1 MKNPTPTL
9 VLEKPKSWTR
19 NPVMVFWNLVV
30 QSLKHGPHC
39 EWKDCSQEP
48 IKDKVEEQDQT
59 PILGRAPQE
68 LSGGPVVD
76 EKLPLGQALVEGQ
89 KSSSFFVMVCVAAA
103 RWAASAAMEAA
114 RNAQACPGWRDAAR
128 RRRQKAQRPAEES
141 SSLRWALKPLRP
153 LKPNVFQK
161 WILKWVMGFGKVG
174 FRKGLKWHSSV
185 QLTHLREKWWTL
197 NFNHL
202 YPDYHGSSMAA
213 ETILLAGVGWLTQVG
228 I

>member
-1 MKNPTPTL
+1 MKSFHSARLWLKDRSLHLSSSWCVWQLRGERRPPRWKRRGTRRL
-9 VLEKPKSWTR
+9 VPAGGTQPGDGGRRRNGRPR
-19 NPVMVFWNLVV
+19 NPPPCGERSNRLR
-30 QSLKHGPHC
+30 
-39 EWKDCSQEP
+39 
-48 IKDKVEEQDQT
+48 
-59 PILGRAPQE
+59 RAT
-68 LSGGPVVD
+68 
-76 EKLPLGQALVEGQ
+76 
-89 KSSSFFVMVCVAAA
+89 
-103 RWAASAAMEAA
+103 
-114 RNAQACPGWRDAAR
+114 
-128 RRRQKAQRPAEES
+128 
-141 SSLRWALKPLRP
+141 LRP

-197 NFNHL
+197 NFKHL